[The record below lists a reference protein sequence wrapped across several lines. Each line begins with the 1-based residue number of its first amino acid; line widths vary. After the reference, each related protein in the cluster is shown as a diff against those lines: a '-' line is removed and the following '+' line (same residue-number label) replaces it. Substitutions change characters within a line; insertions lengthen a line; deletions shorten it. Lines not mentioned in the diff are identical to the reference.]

1 MLRSRSLLLPSRS
14 LLLPSRSLLPL
25 LRAAFLKSQRPIIII
40 STFTIQRHYTSTFDN
55 FLVYLRFVAII
66 RSKFEKQ
73 NGTACA
79 GLVEGLVLVQ
89 LRV

>member
-1 MLRSRSLLLPSRS
+1 LLRSRSLSFPSRS

-25 LRAAFLKSQRPIIII
+25 LRAAFLKSQRPTIII
-40 STFTIQRHYTSTFDN
+40 TLTIERHYTSTFEN
-55 FLVYLRFVAII
+55 FLVHLRFVAII